1 MNYLLDTCV
10 LSEFRKK
17 TPEPRVL
24 ECIGRQHEESL
35 FLSVV
40 TIGEIQK
47 GISRLPLSKR
57 RRELT
62 AWLDAIIFR
71 YDDRTLVLDSEVMRT
86 WGSLS
91 AGLELKG
98 RVLPAADS
106 FIAATAAVHDLTVV
120 TQNEND
126 FAGAGVRILNVWK

>member
-24 ECIGRQHEESL
+24 EWVGRQHEESL